1 MGGKVLGLFSF
12 FSFGSWTPL
21 GAPPGSTLQPWDPD
35 GGEWAPRHGGGWGT
49 HPALWGCFPSESSCG
64 MKDSLSGC

>member
-35 GGEWAPRHGGGWGT
+35 GGGVGTQTWGRLGD
-49 HPALWGCFPSESSCG
+49 PPCPLGL
-64 MKDSLSGC
+64 LS